1 MITVHEFTEHS
12 MSELTDAEL
21 DAVCGGVFNLGN
33 IITQTNTAVQ
43 VGLAFGGALNS
54 VGQLIGQANYS
65 F

>member
-1 MITVHEFTEHS
+1 

-43 VGLAFGGALNS
+43 VGLSFGGGLNS
-54 VGQLIGQANYS
+54 VAQLIGQANYS

>member
-12 MSELTDAEL
+12 MSELTDNEL
-21 DAVCGGVFNLGN
+21 DSVCGGIFNLGN
-33 IITQTNTAVQ
+33 ILTQTNTAVQ
-43 VGLAFGGALNS
+43 VGLSFGGGLNS